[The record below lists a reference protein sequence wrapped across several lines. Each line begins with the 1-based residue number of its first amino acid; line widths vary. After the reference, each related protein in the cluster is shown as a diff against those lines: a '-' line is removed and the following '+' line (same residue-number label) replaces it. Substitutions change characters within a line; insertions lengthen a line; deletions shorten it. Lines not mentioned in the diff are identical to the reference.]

1 MPYLRIRSHYACTN
15 SESREGRME
24 KVELDEF
31 RALTVG
37 LKEPWV
43 GLIETSKFKFN
54 FH

>member
-15 SESREGRME
+15 FESREGRME

-31 RALTVG
+31 RALTAG
-37 LKEPWV
+37 LKELWV
-43 GLIETSKFKFN
+43 SLIETSKFKFN